1 MHPIKNFRCA
11 GASACVTHAPSFSC
25 QQLGVEGHGLLPGHA
40 GETRVWLQNVSHTL
54 IILPGPRGGAVRGG
68 AGSALSILC
77 NHPAQLNDVSLVA
90 RGHKA
95 REGRQNLLGS
105 ARVQRWTWWP
115 QWLRAG
121 ENLGHAAWG
130 SGSFLRVNPPPQLS
144 CTPVTDISPKAA
156 PAPGSER
163 HWATSVVTA
172 GWPNR
177 FHLPG
182 REFLAL
188 GREKVSDPAL
198 QVPPTRR
205 AERSVCGCEVGWGGL
220 ACPDFVLKM

>member
-11 GASACVTHAPSFSC
+11 GASACVTHTPSFSC

-130 SGSFLRVNPPPQLS
+130 SGSFLRVNPHPNSAAHLSQTFLPRLPPPPAQS
-144 CTPVTDISPKAA
+144 VTGPPLWSQQVGQTGFICLEGSSWHSGGRRSQTRPCRSLRQEGQRGACADVKWAGAA
-156 PAPGSER
+156 
-163 HWATSVVTA
+163 
-172 GWPNR
+172 
-177 FHLPG
+177 L
-182 REFLAL
+182 
-188 GREKVSDPAL
+188 PAL
-198 QVPPTRR
+198 TL
-205 AERSVCGCEVGWGGL
+205 S
-220 ACPDFVLKM
+220 